1 MYLAA
6 YSGTGTAKPQIK
18 VTAWISEKVFGQV
31 TPIHWKAAYRN
42 TTLRKLMD
50 DVELQAL
57 KKQQS
62 IVNWS
67 SASCEHQVWMMS
79 FEQFQWLQR
88 LSWKGSFRNLECFLC
103 PS

>member
-6 YSGTGTAKPQIK
+6 YSGPGTAKPQIK
-18 VTAWISEKVFGQV
+18 VTAWISGKALGQV
-31 TPIHWKAAYRN
+31 TPIYCKAACRN

-62 IVNWS
+62 IVNRH
-67 SASCEHQVWMMS
+67 SASCEHQAWVMS